1 MFPKHAVA
9 SVTGIGEMAGAIG
22 GILVAKLA
30 GVLFDHYKAI
40 GQLTTVYQIIFIICG
55 FAYLLAWLILHT
67 ITRERKNG

>member
-1 MFPKHAVA
+1 MFPKHAIS
-9 SVTGIGEMAGAIG
+9 SVSGIGAMAGAIG
-22 GILVAKLA
+22 GIFVAKLA